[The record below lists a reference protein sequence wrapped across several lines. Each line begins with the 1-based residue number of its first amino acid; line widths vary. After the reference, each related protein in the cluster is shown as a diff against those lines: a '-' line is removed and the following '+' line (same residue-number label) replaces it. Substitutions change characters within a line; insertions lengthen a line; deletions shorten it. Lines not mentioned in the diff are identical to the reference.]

1 MNFAEN
7 VMKINLIQDLATPH
21 NNVLIRQFKDR
32 FYCNI
37 NLWYARDQDQLRYKW
52 SANITHIHFP
62 AEIYGN
68 SFNWKFIKYC
78 LSRRDEKYI
87 IVGWANINTRLL
99 HFLFFLLRRPYN
111 HWTDM
116 PNSQSF
122 DVNVKQKFMRWLAY
136 KILRY
141 SNAKVLCVGVTALNY
156 FRNLGF
162 HESRLVNLPI
172 FVESNEDLPAYHS
185 RRQQVFSRYSIKAD
199 DFLLSAGSRIIYE
212 KGYDLL
218 IKAVGLL
225 DKEIRQYI
233 KVLIV
238 GNGPCVPD
246 LENLIEE
253 LNLSGQ
259 IILEEWME
267 IDDFKALIA
276 NSDVFIHPARSDA
289 YGGTTLGMAMGVPVI
304 GTYGAGAAVDRIV
317 QGGNGFLYDAEDIQ
331 ALANFIALL
340 YRNPAFRKRMGEQ
353 AGKTAQSWP
362 PSRGAEI
369 LIEKTI

>member
-1 MNFAEN
+1 
-7 VMKINLIQDLATPH
+7 MKINLIQDLATPH

-52 SANITHIHFP
+52 STNITHIHFP

-78 LSRRDEKYI
+78 LSHHDEKYI

-99 HFLFFLLRRPYN
+99 HLLFFLLRRPYN

-116 PNSQSF
+116 PNIESC
-122 DVNVKQKFMRWLAY
+122 DVNVKQKLMRWLAF

-141 SNAKVLCVGVTALNY
+141 SKAKVLCVGVTALNY

-162 HESRLVNLPI
+162 PGSRLVNLPI
-172 FVESNEDLPAYHS
+172 FVETNEDLPAYHS

-199 DFLLSAGSRIIYE
+199 DFVLSAGSRIIYE

-218 IKAVGLL
+218 VKAVGLL
-225 DKEIRQYI
+225 DKEIRQHI

-238 GNGPCVPD
+238 GDGPCVPD

-253 LNLSGQ
+253 LNLNGQ
-259 IILEEWME
+259 IILEGWME

-276 NSDVFIHPARSDA
+276 NSDVFIHPARSDP

-331 ALANFIALL
+331 TLANFIALL

-353 AGKTAQSWP
+353 AGKTAQNWP
-362 PSRGAEI
+362 PSRGTEI